1 MLLCQQVQF
10 WTLPPAMRE
19 EYFGNIYA
27 KAEDNAGNMSDAIFA
42 RFMFEQTEPVAE
54 KTLTPDHWTNGTV
67 EIDLSTDDNLSG
79 VQDITLPD
87 GNIVDAA
94 QAKYTVDKNGVYNF
108 SVRDYCGNV
117 LSYPVEVSNI
127 DQLAPNADYEVIPGD
142 WTNKPVTIHVTAT
155 DPKPEDGY
163 APSGVKSITLPD
175 GTVVEGDA
183 ADFTVSANGTY
194 PACTGDR
201 PGGIAA
207 GGISGGP
214 LYAGGAFA
222 QAKPGY
228 IGGRDRPAG
237 SKDRAGGG
245 NAAWRRRPG
254 RDGGL
259 RLQ

>member
-94 QAKYTVDKNGVYNF
+94 QAK
-108 SVRDYCGNV
+108 
-117 LSYPVEVSNI
+117 
-127 DQLAPNADYEVIPGD
+127 
-142 WTNKPVTIHVTAT
+142 
-155 DPKPEDGY
+155 
-163 APSGVKSITLPD
+163 
-175 GTVVEGDA
+175 
-183 ADFTVSANGTY
+183 
-194 PACTGDR
+194 
-201 PGGIAA
+201 
-207 GGISGGP
+207 
-214 LYAGGAFA
+214 
-222 QAKPGY
+222 PGY